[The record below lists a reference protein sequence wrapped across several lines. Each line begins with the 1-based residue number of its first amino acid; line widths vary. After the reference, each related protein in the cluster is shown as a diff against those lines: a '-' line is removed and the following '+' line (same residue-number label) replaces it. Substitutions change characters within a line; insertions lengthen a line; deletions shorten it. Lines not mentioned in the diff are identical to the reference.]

1 MQDRRSFVLGG
12 LSLVV
17 TALPAEASVGVA
29 DLVYHYSNQARRQH
43 SRRPFKRSAKLEQ
56 AAHNYAR
63 VLARTGVF
71 SHTADGTTLKY
82 RVKKTGYR
90 GGYMAENAAY
100 RPTNLSPEG
109 IAQKFVNGWLQSRG
123 HRKNLLHPKLT
134 ELGVGIAQTK
144 SGRMYA
150 VQVFGGH

>member
-1 MQDRRSFVLGG
+1 M
-12 LSLVV
+12 V
-17 TALPAEASVGVA
+17 TALPAQASVNVA
-29 DLVYHYSNQARRQH
+29 ELVYHYSNQARRQH
-43 SRRPFKRSAKLEQ
+43 SRRPFKRSVKLER
-56 AAHNYAR
+56 AAKNYAK

-100 RPTNLSPEG
+100 RPTNLPPEG
-109 IAQKFVNGWLQSRG
+109 IARKFVNGWLESRG

-134 ELGVGIAQTK
+134 ELGVGIAQTS
-144 SGRMYA
+144 SGRIYA